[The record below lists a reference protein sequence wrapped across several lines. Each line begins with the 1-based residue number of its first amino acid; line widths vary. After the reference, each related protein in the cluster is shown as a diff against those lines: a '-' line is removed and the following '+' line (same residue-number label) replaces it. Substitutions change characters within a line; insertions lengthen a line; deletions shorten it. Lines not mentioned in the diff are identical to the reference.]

1 MKTIRASEI
10 GTYIYCQRAWWFH
23 KSGYES
29 QNQSE
34 MATGA
39 ELHEQHGRVVLATGC
54 MRTLAY
60 GLLLS
65 ALVLLVIALAT
76 QALS

>member
-10 GTYIYCQRAWWFH
+10 GTYVFCQRAWWFH
-23 KSGYES
+23 KSGYEP

-34 MATGA
+34 MASGV
-39 ELHEQHGRVVLATGC
+39 ELHEKHGQVVLATGC
-54 MRTLAY
+54 MRSLAY

-65 ALVLLVIALAT
+65 AVVLLVIALAT